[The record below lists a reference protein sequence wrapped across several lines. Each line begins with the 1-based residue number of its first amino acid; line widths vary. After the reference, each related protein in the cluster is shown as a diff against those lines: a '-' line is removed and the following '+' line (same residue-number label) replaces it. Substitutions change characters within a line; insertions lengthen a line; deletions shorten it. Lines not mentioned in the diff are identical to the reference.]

1 MHLVAP
7 TVTSAG
13 QTLVLRATATD
24 AQGNASADQSIDLT
38 PVPPPA
44 VDLTVWPGNGAP
56 PAPGSGLLDS
66 IQPVLVPLGGIFS
79 ASALATG
86 TGTLTYQWTTSS
98 STAITSP
105 SASSTTLTAP
115 SSDMF
120 LTVTIKVTDSTGA
133 TASASRVVQVGA
145 GFPTTNLD
153 CGNPV
158 FNDLVRQASANA
170 NAASGSLLDVSVP
183 IGQPPIG
190 VFNLGKLTF
199 SGNCST
205 PPSLAFSGATFTLF
219 NGAASGTGVTGSA
232 TPTGLCLT
240 GGQINLSPEL
250 GLGPTAVGTPGSP
263 LCMSIDPA
271 DWTTPDPAV
280 PDASAPDP
288 ATPARTAQGTT
299 PPDPG
304 GFALPA
310 ISCSGSS
317 PISGSL
323 TWSGAFPGI
332 NLPGPKQTTV
342 RFDCGYLE
350 LTSTVSAPWGDLAL
364 RGLIRRDGSLEAA
377 ATTKG
382 LRLFGSGA
390 NTELTGKLR
399 RTAAGTV
406 TWSVGAH
413 IPTPNLGVA
422 ALSINAVDVSL
433 STSGFS
439 VTGDGTVH
447 PGGSAPDINVHLDG
461 TITGQDEFAA
471 TIAGSL
477 ASAWTVAPGLT
488 IASGSVSA
496 SIARSGGHTDFDLFL
511 AASGDWAIVSPQLTL
526 RQITARVS
534 NRAAP
539 TGCVAQLGDLWAQ
552 VTGTAHLDLGQG
564 TPTIDLT
571 AAACVGLTQPTL
583 VVSTTANLNSW
594 KPISGQDFTFSSI
607 GFSATLGSDG
617 GWTFDVFGD
626 ANYAGI
632 RLAGRVRVITSPQ
645 LTLVVDVGGD
655 ISGLHIPMLSSGHVV
670 FTNGTV
676 TGYQPMPIA
685 GVSVPAIDLDPGVT
699 VFADIALPASMR
711 DALGKILNPP
721 APKPPVIAIPDS
733 IRFTATLG
741 GATVKLEGSIS
752 FPAGQGL
759 TLFATCPAEAPHN
772 GSDCIITDPMTTSL
786 QLQSLF
792 ISIDSSGK
800 LGFGGS
806 AAIGFAA
813 GDGVTKPPPLMVTA
827 EASIDLTGPAIN
839 LALYT
844 TSDWPNAMGIQ
855 GLTLGNLAI
864 QGGVSFATYPPV
876 PTIGFGATIKQL
888 PPALANMLGI
898 QSPQEPMTFVI
909 NIAPTKPIL
918 QISLGQ
924 HDGKTFLKPIQPI
937 SPANADALTI
947 DDANLIF
954 APLGGDVGPYHYDP
968 GISLSFGGSLLG
980 VTVSGSARVSL
991 SPPNLHADLD
1001 VGDIVFGTGAS
1012 ATVIKA
1018 THLLFDATP
1027 TTVVVQASGGIDI
1040 AGGPQAHLLLD
1051 VHAALTPPSASATF
1065 AVDISNWSIPFVD
1078 TTVTKLHIDGNI
1090 SASITS
1096 LPSGAFT
1103 AIGKVRTGTT
1113 TVNVGGYLSINNGRL
1128 TAANVAGSVSGLNLF
1143 GVQFSGHGC
1152 PAITNPSGVVVAP
1165 ATTSGVC
1172 LSAGFN
1178 PTASPPLSV
1187 GFAGT
1192 ATVAGLPIDVSA
1204 TFGPTGLHGSA
1215 TLRSTDLGNPSVTGD
1230 LWFGS
1235 NLAGITAADDL
1246 GVLRQVHAG
1255 DFKFTGSLSLPAPFG
1270 GSSMSGSLG
1279 KIGGRQRIMAD
1290 GTLVLNGRS
1299 LAGAHLDISSSG
1311 IDASGSF
1318 TLHSP
1323 FGTGADLQISLSGHI
1338 TYATSTTQ
1346 LGYTL
1351 TATLAAQ
1358 PSNADPAQRALGGAT
1373 FTLRRLT
1380 AIGGATTFT
1389 ASANINLLGV
1399 TGSASGNIA
1408 SNGNFCLSGS
1418 ISVAALGAS
1427 GTGSIGNTC
1436 ATPGFTIN
1444 VSVKPLSTS
1453 PSFSFSGRIT
1463 TGSVSFTVSATDRRG
1478 IMLQGTHPY
1487 LAPINNTQVQDWV
1500 YFSTTV
1506 TASLNWS
1513 NSSGFTLGLSFAA
1526 NARVQWLVV
1535 RASNGTTYVT
1545 NFDQTIGV
1553 SVSGSSICATI
1564 PGITA
1569 IPGVHNP
1576 ICI

>member
-1 MHLVAP
+1 
-7 TVTSAG
+7 
-13 QTLVLRATATD
+13 
-24 AQGNASADQSIDLT
+24 
-38 PVPPPA
+38 
-44 VDLTVWPGNGAP
+44 
-56 PAPGSGLLDS
+56 
-66 IQPVLVPLGGIFS
+66 
-79 ASALATG
+79 
-86 TGTLTYQWTTSS
+86 
-98 STAITSP
+98 
-105 SASSTTLTAP
+105 
-115 SSDMF
+115 
-120 LTVTIKVTDSTGA
+120 
-133 TASASRVVQVGA
+133 
-145 GFPTTNLD
+145 
-153 CGNPV
+153 
-158 FNDLVRQASANA
+158 
-170 NAASGSLLDVSVP
+170 
-183 IGQPPIG
+183 
-190 VFNLGKLTF
+190 
-199 SGNCST
+199 
-205 PPSLAFSGATFTLF
+205 
-219 NGAASGTGVTGSA
+219 
-232 TPTGLCLT
+232 
-240 GGQINLSPEL
+240 
-250 GLGPTAVGTPGSP
+250 
-263 LCMSIDPA
+263 
-271 DWTTPDPAV
+271 
-280 PDASAPDP
+280 
-288 ATPARTAQGTT
+288 
-299 PPDPG
+299 
-304 GFALPA
+304 
-310 ISCSGSS
+310 
-317 PISGSL
+317 
-323 TWSGAFPGI
+323 
-332 NLPGPKQTTV
+332 
-342 RFDCGYLE
+342 
-350 LTSTVSAPWGDLAL
+350 
-364 RGLIRRDGSLEAA
+364 
-377 ATTKG
+377 
-382 LRLFGSGA
+382 
-390 NTELTGKLR
+390 
-399 RTAAGTV
+399 
-406 TWSVGAH
+406 
-413 IPTPNLGVA
+413 
-422 ALSINAVDVSL
+422 
-433 STSGFS
+433 
-439 VTGDGTVH
+439 
-447 PGGSAPDINVHLDG
+447 
-461 TITGQDEFAA
+461 
-471 TIAGSL
+471 
-477 ASAWTVAPGLT
+477 
-488 IASGSVSA
+488 
-496 SIARSGGHTDFDLFL
+496 
-511 AASGDWAIVSPQLTL
+511 
-526 RQITARVS
+526 
-534 NRAAP
+534 
-539 TGCVAQLGDLWAQ
+539 
-552 VTGTAHLDLGQG
+552 
-564 TPTIDLT
+564 
-571 AAACVGLTQPTL
+571 
-583 VVSTTANLNSW
+583 
-594 KPISGQDFTFSSI
+594 
-607 GFSATLGSDG
+607 
-617 GWTFDVFGD
+617 
-626 ANYAGI
+626 
-632 RLAGRVRVITSPQ
+632 
-645 LTLVVDVGGD
+645 
-655 ISGLHIPMLSSGHVV
+655 
-670 FTNGTV
+670 
-676 TGYQPMPIA
+676 
-685 GVSVPAIDLDPGVT
+685 
-699 VFADIALPASMR
+699 
-711 DALGKILNPP
+711 
-721 APKPPVIAIPDS
+721 
-733 IRFTATLG
+733 
-741 GATVKLEGSIS
+741 
-752 FPAGQGL
+752 
-759 TLFATCPAEAPHN
+759 
-772 GSDCIITDPMTTSL
+772 
-786 QLQSLF
+786 
-792 ISIDSSGK
+792 
-800 LGFGGS
+800 
-806 AAIGFAA
+806 
-813 GDGVTKPPPLMVTA
+813 PPLMVTA

-1235 NLAGITAADDL
+1235 NLAGITAVDDL

-1279 KIGGRQRIMAD
+1279 KIGGRQWIMAD

-1380 AIGGATTFT
+1380 AIGGAITFT

-1436 ATPGFTIN
+1436 ATPGFTID
-1444 VSVKPLSTS
+1444 VSVKPRSTS